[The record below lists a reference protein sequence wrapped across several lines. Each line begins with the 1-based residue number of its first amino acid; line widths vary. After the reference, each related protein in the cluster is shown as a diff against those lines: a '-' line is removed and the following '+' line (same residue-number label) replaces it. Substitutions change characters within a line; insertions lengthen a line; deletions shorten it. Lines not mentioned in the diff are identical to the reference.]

1 MDWLRLLFC
10 AVLVQL
16 CAAGNETRSTFT
28 YEMVAKCKEH
38 ICKHGYKYETF
49 YKIDAEDREHVI
61 SDASVALE
69 MHIAIL
75 AANNGHILL
84 STKANP
90 TVTDPVYEI
99 VVGGGSNKFTELRR
113 NLRRNGKISKPT
125 VGILSAIEFRPFFI
139 RITTDGAVQFGKEG
153 EEPLLD
159 YRDNNHLAIRYFSFA
174 AWNGVEA
181 KFCYDCPPKGTNSS
195 TTNSE
200 AVDPLMSNAD
210 KLKAAL
216 LQDRAPHLPPAS
228 PVTIRLGFKITSL
241 KYSPFTSKMVTGVAI
256 VASWVDD
263 SMAWNPDKFNN
274 ITKLTFSDG
283 QIWRPTFFLFN
294 SEDQGSVD
302 IDNPGPITMVNSGEA
317 TYYFQTHLTSWC
329 FNYAKTTNNW
339 PHDDYHCSIVIAPWE
354 PHEKITLEQISHA
367 DEKMAIFA
375 ESNKV
380 IPNEWSIEW
389 KQGVVEPSAWHTIF
403 TANDNDT
410 NQSDRFLVNIALR
423 RRATAFN
430 VVFYTPL
437 LVLVL
442 FVLMSFW
449 SEPLQMSRVW
459 FYAGS
464 TVVICV
470 GLCYVDYLVP
480 IHTVPTILVL
490 YITVMGGVLLALL
503 LQVLLMTPTAER
515 LCQTH
520 SVQSLLRSSMFR
532 ILFFLPPVKSA
543 ENYDRIN
550 EAYSGEEDEV
560 TPPRNGNIP
569 EMETETPTPS
579 ERDEVAAA
587 LDWFLFLVY
596 SLVIAVMLAMHF

>member
-10 AVLVQL
+10 AVLVTL
-16 CAAGNETRSTFT
+16 CEAGNETGTFT

-49 YKIDAEDREHVI
+49 YKIDAEDREHVK

-90 TVTDPVYEI
+90 TVKDPVYEI
-99 VVGGGSNKFTELRR
+99 VVGGGGNKFTELRR

-153 EEPLLD
+153 EEPFLD
-159 YRDNNHLAIRYFSFA
+159 YRDNNPLAIRYFSFA
-174 AWNGVEA
+174 AWSGVEA
-181 KFCYDCPPKGTNSS
+181 KFCYDCPPEGTNSS

-216 LQDRAPHLPPAS
+216 LQDRAPHLPPSS
-228 PVTIRLGFKITSL
+228 PVIIRLGFKITSL

-354 PHEKITLEQISHA
+354 PHEKIILEQISHA
-367 DEKMAIFA
+367 NEKMAVFS
-375 ESNKV
+375 ESSKV
-380 IPNEWSIEW
+380 IPNEWNIEW

-410 NQSDRFLVNIALR
+410 NQSDRFLVNISLS

-459 FYAGS
+459 FYAGC

-490 YITVMGGVLLALL
+490 YVTVLGGVLLALL
-503 LQVLLMTPTAER
+503 LQVLLMTSTAER

-520 SVQSLLRSSMFR
+520 LVQSLLRSKMFR
-532 ILFFLPPVKSA
+532 IIFFLPPVKSA

-569 EMETETPTPS
+569 EMETETATPS

-596 SLVIAVMLAMHF
+596 SLVIAVMLSMHF